1 MLEFKS
7 KRVSSASSLWYTGAG
22 LGPEVGSKLRQTRRE
37 EKMLR
42 LQPEQ
47 RPEPTEN
54 VASYRFTYFELLN
67 FSWTTKVKEN
77 INRGFASNIEIYCP
91 SCNHVFSNFWTST
104 GSILGCF
111 DVNLRSVLAF
121 REMGLGYKGAS
132 TLANN
137 FNMKVLS
144 AKGFDLVQLKTK
156 KAVASELPKWKAKA
170 ADAIWSAYKEVGIDG
185 DIVDITIS
193 YDGTWQK
200 RAIPPTLVLVL

>member
-1 MLEFKS
+1 M
-7 KRVSSASSLWYTGAG
+7 
-22 LGPEVGSKLRQTRRE
+22 GSKLRQTRRE

-54 VASYRFTYFELLN
+54 VASYRFTDLELLN
-67 FSWTTKVKEN
+67 FSCTCGSTTKVKEN

-121 REMGLGYKGAS
+121 REMGLEYKGAS

-144 AKGFDLVQLKTK
+144 AKGFDLVQQKTK

-170 ADAIWSAYKEVGIDG
+170 ADAI
-185 DIVDITIS
+185 
-193 YDGTWQK
+193 
-200 RAIPPTLVLVL
+200 